1 VFERRIGGVAERQ
14 PRPNPEVHGC
24 GGASRSL
31 LHGSASVIVRRANLF
46 ADVPA
51 RLTEEQVK
59 PLVDRP
65 GARVERI
72 VSTGQA
78 SPAGFWCDQDWAEWV
93 IVLAGAANLL
103 IEGEERPRILRP
115 GDYVELPAH
124 VRHRVEWTDP
134 DRPTVWLA
142 IHWGGL
148 SPG

>member
-1 VFERRIGGVAERQ
+1 MDALRLK
-14 PRPNPEVHGC
+14 
-24 GGASRSL
+24 SL
-31 LHGSASVIVRRANLF
+31 LHGSAPVILRSANLF

-59 PLVDRP
+59 PLADWP

-78 SPAGFWCDQDWAEWV
+78 SPAGFWYDQDWAEWV
-93 IVLAGAANLL
+93 IVLAGAAGLL
-103 IEGEERPRILRP
+103 IEGEERPRTLLP
-115 GDYVELPAH
+115 GDYLELPAH

-142 IHWGGL
+142 VHWRG
-148 SPG
+148 